1 MEMTEMDAIKSE
13 IELKINMVQQAV
25 QYAKDNGFSRVDLET
40 DVVEALLEGYESM
53 LVSKSDSRV

>member
-1 MEMTEMDAIKSE
+1 MTEMDAIKSE